1 MRIRNRINIKRS
13 TLTMALLAAVM
24 PAAAFA
30 QDQGTPQDQDKATN
44 LDRVSVVGSRIKKV
58 DVEGPAPVTVISS
71 AQIEREG
78 FTTVFDALNTLTQA
92 SGSTQNELFQGGF
105 TPNASVINLRGLG
118 PGRTLLLIN
127 GRRAADYPLPYNGQ
141 SNFANFGNI
150 PAAAV
155 DRIELLAGGASAI
168 YGSDA
173 VAGVVNVV
181 LKTNFE
187 GDLFKLKGSTTT
199 EGGRDRV
206 DFQWI
211 GGKTGDKWGVTYA
224 LEYFNSEPLHAFQ
237 RDFMDSSLDNPLPP
251 DYVGIQPTGTM
262 RVRDRTKRA
271 GSYIAPPPGACEQF
285 GDEWVRHNYRS
296 ASASGAITNLGQACG
311 SYKDIAYQTISN
323 GNSDLS
329 GYAYGTFDF
338 DNGMQ
343 AWASLQ
349 AYWSQAKYSGGTQF
363 WGGTTVGAL
372 WYDQQ
377 LGTIVDAQRIFTPQE
392 VGGVD
397 KLMSKNDEKSY
408 DFAIGLK
415 GNFGDRF
422 DWDATL
428 SRAEYRI
435 NVDSPRLIASKVND
449 WFLGP
454 RLGTRSGYAVY
465 DLNEAHYYSALTP
478 EQFASMST
486 TIKTDAESYVNQGS
500 FVISG
505 DLFELPA
512 GPLGFAGVIE
522 ASQQEYT
529 LNEDPRILPGYAGDD
544 RPYNRTGTGGGG
556 DRDRYAVGVEFS
568 VPIFDSLKASL
579 AGRMD
584 KYDDITA
591 VDDARTWNAG
601 LEWRPFSSLLVR
613 GSYSTS
619 FRAPDMHYVFAGP
632 SGSYSTIKDYRR
644 CLESGRVDNTCPS
657 SDTTTTYT
665 AFGVR
670 QGTTGL
676 REETGKS
683 WTAGVVW
690 DIIDGLSVSADY
702 YSIELE
708 DVVSDITSAYILEGE
723 AGCITG
729 KTRTGAKFTL
739 GEMGSAFCNDML
751 SRVTRL
757 SAPGTPNDGQIT
769 EIRRGPINRAVL
781 GVKGVDA
788 TVDYRLNTDRLGDF
802 RFQLA
807 WSHTLEQTS
816 AQFKSDP
823 VLDYRDDLGNFD
835 FRSRIRAT
843 STWQRD
849 DWQAAVFMVRY
860 GSLPNW
866 QETGRIAPYF
876 IWNASVGK
884 KLTDKAQVNFYVN
897 NVFNAHHPRDDGFNS
912 YPYFWR
918 AFDAI
923 GREVA
928 VEFQY
933 RFK

>member
-262 RVRDRTKRA
+262 RVRDRTKSA

-349 AYWSQAKYSGGTQF
+349 AYWSQAKYSSGTQF
-363 WGGTTVGAL
+363 WGGATVGAL